1 MPYVPKFIDIE
12 TLGYAEILGAQS
24 RQLITGLE
32 FRYTNGSN
40 VNMEA
45 SFTNARM
52 KVFRS
57 VWNSDA
63 IISVDSHTDQ
73 NANHGHPHGYS
84 NSNVALV
91 LHQSHVDIDIP
102 QNKMDVTPGSYTFQL
117 DFKRNVA
124 GTYETAVVGTLKVLP
139 SANGG

>member
-1 MPYVPKFIDIE
+1 MPYVPKFVEIDSI
-12 TLGYAEILGAQS
+12 GYTEIVGAQS
-24 RQLITGLE
+24 RQLITGIE
-32 FRYTNGSN
+32 FRYSNGSN

-45 SFTNARM
+45 SYTNARM

-63 IISVDSHTDQ
+63 IISVDSYTDQ
-73 NANHGHPHGYS
+73 NAGHGHPHGYS

-91 LHQSHVDIDIP
+91 FHESHIDIDIP
-102 QNKMDVTPGSYTFQL
+102 ENKMDVTPGAYTFQL
-117 DFKRNVA
+117 DLKRTLN
-124 GTYETAVVGTLKVLP
+124 GTYETAVVGTLSVLP

>member
-1 MPYVPKFIDIE
+1 MPYVPKFVEIDSI
-12 TLGYAEILGAQS
+12 GYTEIVGAQS
-24 RQLITGLE
+24 RQLITGIE
-32 FRYTNGSN
+32 FRYSNGSN

-45 SFTNARM
+45 GYTNARM

-63 IISVDSHTDQ
+63 IISVDSYTDQ
-73 NANHGHPHGYS
+73 NAGHGHPHGYS

-91 LHQSHVDIDIP
+91 FHESHIDIDIP
-102 QNKMDVTPGSYTFQL
+102 ENKMDVTPGAYTFQL
-117 DFKRNVA
+117 DLKRTLN
-124 GTYETAVVGTLKVLP
+124 GTYETAVVGTLSVLP